1 MNSKTLI
8 LLTTLAAMTAACSQD
23 TVLSDVP
30 QPLSVTTDGGQQQ
43 VTEPQADADELSL
56 ECTVGGADTRTGTG
70 VQTSTF
76 SVGDEVHVWL
86 SNIKTRPA
94 GGGDAINVTSATE
107 YTCTVGSNGATLT
120 LPADKT
126 YTYMGAGSYPTAYG
140 IKPKPA
146 STTFT
151 GETNQST
158 SANYLAS
165 DLVYSANKTYGQ
177 SSGVLKMQFQH
188 LLTKIVVR
196 LQKADGSGLEDADLT
211 NAVVTVSARPSC
223 TFNYP
228 ADDFVTMPTSGDYS
242 NIVLKTDEVVT
253 TSEIYAGSCIIPPQG
268 YTAGTTLI
276 NVQVNGGGTA
286 YTWAIPTGG
295 KTFEAGKVYT
305 IPITVKDEGW
315 ELEVQSI
322 TISDWGSAETL
333 TQGSDY
339 YGDGYL

>member
-146 STTFT
+146 STKFSVQTDQKT
-151 GETNQST
+151 EAS
-158 SANYLAS
+158 YLES
-165 DLVYSANKTYGQ
+165 DLVYSEKKTYQQ
-177 SSGVLKMQFQH
+177 SSGTVKMQFNH
-188 LLTKIVVR
+188 LLSKIVVV
-196 LQKADGSGLEDADLT
+196 LQARDEGITAADLAAAT
-211 NAVVTVSARPSC
+211 VKVNARTTC
-223 TFNYP
+223 TFDYP
-228 ADDFVTMPTSGDYS
+228 TQSYVSPDHIDASVAA
-242 NIVLKTDEVVT
+242 TDIT
-253 TSEIYAGSCIIPPQG
+253 LSPQGACIIPPQG
-268 YTAGTTLI
+268 IAQDTPFI
-276 NVQVNGGGTA
+276 KISVNGKDREPLK
-286 YTWAIPTGG
+286 IPTGG
-295 KTFEAGKVYT
+295 KTFEGGKQYTYTVFVYDNVWEVELAGV
-305 IPITVKDEGW
+305 TV
-315 ELEVQSI
+315 
-322 TISDWGSAETL
+322 SDWGEAVTL

-339 YGDGYL
+339 YGDGNL